1 MRGDTTCPHHLV
13 CRKGKC
19 LTSCN
24 DDLDCTD
31 GLRCDWATGR
41 CVSEFACDCANLN
54 DCSGHGICTETC
66 TCLCDEGW
74 SGSAC
79 SDQPLGL
86 RRLHDLRNLPDPPRE
101 GFTWSRR
108 PQTGRSGSASVET
121 SASSRWRSVRAQ
133 VRCCSALVEA
143 ERRRPRCACRS
154 RRSGNAPTAPR
165 GGSRRHPPL
174 GLGGIAVLALGDTDL
189 ATAST
194 VGGLADEVEADR
206 RRDSPGCW
214 CTIAG
219 PRSWWEAPQKLLPST
234 A

>member
-1 MRGDTTCPHHLV
+1 MDYSRFDRLSQMLVTTHPRSRRGVLAVLGVAFAGALAGVDPDSASAKRPSRQHRTRKTRQHAPRGHLRAAASGKCTADTTCPHHLV

-79 SDQPLGL
+79 SDQPALACGDFTTCETCQIHL
-86 RRLHDLRNLPDPPRE
+86 RE
-101 GFTWSRR
+101 GCTWCAA
-108 PQTGRSGSASVET
+108 TLDGAVGVCVSGDVCIEPVEI
-121 SASSRWRSVRAQ
+121 
-133 VRCCSALVEA
+133 C
-143 ERRRPRCACRS
+143 
-154 RRSGNAPTAPR
+154 
-165 GGSRRHPPL
+165 
-174 GLGGIAVLALGDTDL
+174 
-189 ATAST
+189 
-194 VGGLADEVEADR
+194 
-206 RRDSPGCW
+206 
-214 CTIAG
+214 
-219 PRSWWEAPQKLLPST
+219 
-234 A
+234 